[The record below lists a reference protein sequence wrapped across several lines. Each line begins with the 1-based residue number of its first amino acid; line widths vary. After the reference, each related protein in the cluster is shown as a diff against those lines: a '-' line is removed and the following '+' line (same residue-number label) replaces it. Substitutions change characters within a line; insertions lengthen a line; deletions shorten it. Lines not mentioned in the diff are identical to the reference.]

1 VRSLVVAGEYPWPE
15 NSGSRIRLG
24 TVLRGLSRCG
34 SVDLFSILPEART
47 DIDPPDPGTG
57 PDRVGHVGFDDRP
70 PSGFGRLV
78 AAFGP
83 RTPFEL
89 PRPDGGASL
98 QALTRFAR
106 GRYDLVWYF
115 GIRPLILTGGLVAAP
130 AVLDLVDLEDHKITA
145 RMAIPG
151 ATARGSTAR
160 FRQLAAR
167 AFSAEEIRRWRRLQ
181 RASGAHVA
189 ATVVCSDI
197 DAGRARAG
205 GVPRVEVVA
214 NAYRLVPQP
223 VGRVAV
229 SHPPTVTFQGTLRY
243 PPNADAARFLVHDV
257 VPLLRR
263 LVPDVRVRLVG
274 TTAPALVALDDPPA
288 VTLVGQ
294 VPDMADELAGADLVV
309 VPLRFGSG
317 TRLKVL
323 EAFAQKLP
331 VVSTTLGAEGLGA
344 EDGVHLLVADS
355 AAELAGACARLLE
368 DEGLRERLVERA
380 HELFRE
386 HFADEVVAGQVA
398 ALARRVSATTGTP
411 G

>member
-1 VRSLVVAGEYPWPE
+1 
-15 NSGSRIRLG
+15 
-24 TVLRGLSRCG
+24 
-34 SVDLFSILPEART
+34 
-47 DIDPPDPGTG
+47 
-57 PDRVGHVGFDDRP
+57 
-70 PSGFGRLV
+70 
-78 AAFGP
+78 
-83 RTPFEL
+83 
-89 PRPDGGASL
+89 
-98 QALTRFAR
+98 
-106 GRYDLVWYF
+106 
-115 GIRPLILTGGLVAAP
+115 
-130 AVLDLVDLEDHKITA
+130 
-145 RMAIPG
+145 M
-151 ATARGSTAR
+151 
-160 FRQLAAR
+160 
-167 AFSAEEIRRWRRLQ
+167 
-181 RASGAHVA
+181 
-189 ATVVCSDI
+189 
-197 DAGRARAG
+197 
-205 GVPRVEVVA
+205 VA
-214 NAYRLVPQP
+214 NAYRLVPEP

-243 PPNADAARFLVHDV
+243 PPNADAAHFLVHDV
-257 VPLLRR
+257 VPLLRQ

-274 TTAPALVALDDPPA
+274 TTAPALAALDDPPA

-294 VPDMADELAGADLVV
+294 VPDMADELAGSDLVV

-398 ALARRVSATTGTP
+398 ALARRVLATTGAP